1 MGKLGRERVC
11 PLFKREIEKPS
22 DIDGV
27 VYVLIDD
34 ADGWKLKIGQE
45 MKNAGFPVDMNKI
58 F

>member
-11 PLFKREIEKPS
+11 PLFKGKIEKPS

-27 VYVLIDD
+27 IYIPMTGED
-34 ADGWKLKIGQE
+34 WKLKLGQE
-45 MKNAGFPVDMNKI
+45 MKNAGFSVDMNKI

>member
-11 PLFKREIEKPS
+11 PLFKGKIEKPS

-27 VYVLIDD
+27 IYVPMDSGD
-34 ADGWKLKIGQE
+34 WKLKLGQE
-45 MKNAGFPVDMNKI
+45 IKNAGFPVDMNKI